1 MSTDCGTGNYCA
13 GNKRCACLTTYV
25 EIDSYCWRKINPG
38 ESGCTQNRQC
48 EAVWPGAYCRSGV
61 NLILRTFQSFNSRRN
76 AVAQTTNPLF
86 AQGMVL
92 FAWTTAFARWMATT
106 QNSELK
112 IKFSSAMGVLMPL
125 AKPLAHWHMIA
136 FVTVRTA
143 QSTTQLVFVV
153 LLEASSWF
161 HPQIYFT
168 HSICMHSATE
178 WRIYAPWR
186 WKRPE
191 SLVPWP
197 NHGRM
202 SRAQVPRLWRQCQQL
217 PNKGPLRE
225 LLQTEWERLMGEI
238 ILIVFSACNRGLPL
252 YRDRSTG
259 VKQEPV
265 YCQGA
270 DNGCNN
276 PNYVCTTMG
285 TLVNKTNIIRR

>member
-125 AKPLAHWHMIA
+125 AKPLVHWHMIA

-161 HPQIYFT
+161 HPQIILPTAFACIQPPNEGFT
-168 HSICMHSATE
+168 PPGGGSALNHWYHDPITGECRELKYQGYGGNANNFQTKDHCESYCKQSESVWWGKLFWLCSQLVIEDFHSIETGARVWSRSQCIAKGRIMVATIQTTCAQRWE
-178 WRIYAPWR
+178 PW
-186 WKRPE
+186 
-191 SLVPWP
+191 
-197 NHGRM
+197 
-202 SRAQVPRLWRQCQQL
+202 
-217 PNKGPLRE
+217 
-225 LLQTEWERLMGEI
+225 
-238 ILIVFSACNRGLPL
+238 
-252 YRDRSTG
+252 
-259 VKQEPV
+259 
-265 YCQGA
+265 
-270 DNGCNN
+270 
-276 PNYVCTTMG
+276 
-285 TLVNKTNIIRR
+285 